1 MKNLLIATNYIGF
14 FHFLWDDIDI
24 YNQLGYKIYA
34 LADNSKNEYNTI
46 KILEEKGVAFFDA
59 RIDGKKPLS
68 KKNFQYYMT
77 VKKLQRRYKF
87 EVVHCHTPIVG
98 LIIRYAFRKYRKI
111 GTKVIYTTHGL
122 AYTHL
127 SSKKEHLVFHS
138 IESFASRFSD
148 AIITIN
154 LEDYNNVLKLHCKNV
169 YHINGVG
176 VDIAKY
182 KDIVIDK
189 FEYRKKLGISD
200 DKIMILSIGE
210 LSIRKNHIVIVDAIS
225 KLKNKDNYVFAIC
238 GRRMTGSGTGDLIQ
252 KMAEEKGVNV
262 KFLGFRDD
270 IPNIVHCA
278 DIGAIPSIREGLG
291 LAGIEMLSAGIPL
304 VGSDVQGIRE
314 YIINGKTGFLC
325 NPYDAESFAEAIEKL
340 SSDEF
345 RKSLRENCLE
355 VVKKFDKKIS
365 VSQREK
371 IYREILS

>member
-34 LADNSKNEYNTI
+34 IADNSKNESYTI
-46 KILEEKGVAFFDA
+46 KIMKEKGVVFIDA
-59 RIDGKKPLS
+59 KIDGKSPFT
-68 KKNFQYYMT
+68 KKNFSYFQT
-77 VKKLQRRYKF
+77 VKNLIKQLHF
-87 EVVHCHTPIVG
+87 DVIHCHTPIVG
-98 LIIRYAFRKYRKI
+98 LLVRYAAIKCRLH
-111 GTKVIYTTHGL
+111 GTRVIYTTHGL

-127 SSKKEHLVFHS
+127 SSKKEFIIYHT
-138 IESFASRFSD
+138 IESFASRFCD

-154 LEDYNNVLKLHCKNV
+154 LEDYNNARKLHCKKV

-176 VDIAKY
+176 VDVGKY
-182 KDIVIDK
+182 ENVCIDRK
-189 FEYRKKLGISD
+189 MYREQIGIPN

-210 LSIRKNHIVIVDAIS
+210 LSTRKNHVVIVDAIS
-225 KLKNKDNYVFAIC
+225 KLKDKDNYVFAIC

-262 KFLGFRDD
+262 KFLGFRND

-291 LAGIEMLSAGIPL
+291 LSGIETLSAGVPM

-325 NPYDAESFAEAIEKL
+325 NPFDSNSFAEAIYRL
-340 SSDEF
+340 SDKEY
-345 RKSLRENCLE
+345 RDSLKKNCLN
-355 VVKKFDKKIS
+355 VVKKFDKNFSIA
-365 VSQREK
+365 QREK
-371 IYREILS
+371 IYKEILL